1 MYSSTRPSGLSVALP
16 TLLLALG
23 AGCGDMAPTKSIEPE
38 PSLAQRAGGQSNVWL
53 APCGTDVSA
62 TASSTIGPEGGVL
75 SAGPAVVFIPPEA
88 VRTPTRFTIQ
98 PLAGRTLRVRIT
110 ARGRDRFGFA
120 RPIAVMIGY
129 AHCSRQ
135 ELLRGN
141 VSVWHVDDATDTP
154 LERMPTVHDR
164 HNATLGFLTTHL
176 STYAVAH

>member
-1 MYSSTRPSGLSVALP
+1 MHASIRSSGLPVTIPA
-16 TLLLALG
+16 LLLALS
-23 AGCGDMAPTKSIEPE
+23 AGCGDTEPTSSLALH
-38 PSLAQRAGGQSNVWL
+38 PSLSVERTAQPDGRL
-53 APCGTDVSA
+53 ASCGTNGSASASAVVSA
-62 TASSTIGPEGGVL
+62 DGGVL

-110 ARGRDRFGFA
+110 AQGRERFGFA

-135 ELLRGN
+135 EFLQGRLA
-141 VSVWHVDDATDTP
+141 VWHVDDDTDAP
-154 LERMPTVHDR
+154 LELMPTVHDR
-164 HNATLGFLTTHL
+164 KNATVGFLTTHL

>member
-1 MYSSTRPSGLSVALP
+1 MPPSTRPLGRAVALP
-16 TLLLALG
+16 TLLLALS
-23 AGCGDMAPTKSIEPE
+23 AGCGDLAPTKSIEPE
-38 PSLAQRAGGQSNVWL
+38 ASLSQRAGSRPEIWL

-62 TASSTIGPEGGVL
+62 AASSTIGPEGGVL

-98 PLAGRTLRVRIT
+98 PLAGSTLRVRIT
-110 ARGRDRFGFA
+110 ARGRARFGFA

-135 ELLRGN
+135 EFLRGN
-141 VSVWHVDDATDTP
+141 VSVWHVDDATDAP

-164 HNATLGFLTTHL
+164 HNATVGFLTTHL

>member
-1 MYSSTRPSGLSVALP
+1 MFSTHRPSGLTTAIP
-16 TLLLALG
+16 ALLLALG
-23 AGCGDMAPTKSIEPE
+23 AGCGDMEPTRSLAPQ
-38 PSLAQRAGGQSNVWL
+38 PSLSARAAAKPDAWL
-53 APCGTDVSA
+53 ASCGTAPSA
-62 TASSTIGPEGGVL
+62 PASTTIGPGGGVL

-88 VRTPTRFTIQ
+88 VRAPTRFTIQ
-98 PLAGRTLRVRIT
+98 PLAGSTLRVRIT
-110 ARGRDRFGFA
+110 ARGRERFGFA

-135 ELLRGN
+135 EFLRGN
-141 VSVWHVDDATDTP
+141 VAVWHVDDASNAP

>member
-1 MYSSTRPSGLSVALP
+1 MSSLNRPSGLTVAIP
-16 TLLLALG
+16 ALLLALG
-23 AGCGDMAPTKSIEPE
+23 AGCGDTEPTSSLAPQ
-38 PSLAQRAGGQSNVWL
+38 PSLSARVADRDVSLASCGSNV
-53 APCGTDVSA
+53 SA
-62 TASSTIGPEGGVL
+62 SASTTIGPEGGVL
-75 SAGPAVVFIPPEA
+75 SAGSAVVFIPPEA

-135 ELLRGN
+135 EFLRGR
-141 VSVWHVDDATDTP
+141 VSVWHVEDDTNAP
-154 LERMPTVHDR
+154 LEAMPTVHDPE
-164 HNATLGFLTTHL
+164 NATVGFLTTHL

>member
-1 MYSSTRPSGLSVALP
+1 MSSSNRPLGLTVAIP
-16 TLLLALG
+16 ALLLALG
-23 AGCGDMAPTKSIEPE
+23 AGCGDMEPASSLAPQ
-38 PSLAQRAGGQSNVWL
+38 PSLSARTAARPDTWL
-53 APCGTDVSA
+53 ASCGSDVSA
-62 TASSTIGPEGGVL
+62 TASTMIGPEGGVL

-88 VRTPTRFTIQ
+88 VRAPTRFTIQ

-110 ARGRDRFGFA
+110 ARGRERFGFA

-135 ELLRGN
+135 EFLRGN
-141 VSVWHVDDATDTP
+141 VSVWHVDDATDAP

-164 HNATLGFLTTHL
+164 QNATLGFLTTHL

>member
-1 MYSSTRPSGLSVALP
+1 MYSSNRPSGLTVAIPALMF
-16 TLLLALG
+16 ALG
-23 AGCGDMAPTKSIEPE
+23 VGCGDSEPTSSLVPQ
-38 PSLAQRAGGQSNVWL
+38 PSLSARVAQPDAWL
-53 APCGTDVSA
+53 ASCGSDLSPMASA
-62 TASSTIGPEGGVL
+62 TIGPDGGVL
-75 SAGPAVVFIPPEA
+75 SAGPAVVFVPPEA
-88 VRTPTRFTIQ
+88 VLTPTRFTIQ

-135 ELLRGN
+135 EFLRGN
-141 VSVWHVDDATDTP
+141 VAVWHVDDATDAP

-164 HNATLGFLTTHL
+164 QNATLGFLTTHL